1 MNYPQFWTQASSRRK
16 RIYSIAFM
24 FVIAVLVTVAGTF
37 VQLSPA
43 DAQAIDK
50 QLNDTRNSP
59 NLPSAIFINNFGI
72 CLLMFVPIIG
82 TAAGLFIMFS
92 TGVAIGAEASV
103 MGFPTLLVFVALFL
117 TPIFWLEFISYSIGL
132 TQSVW
137 LFRRLWQRRWRELKW
152 TGIFIGICAGL
163 LAIGAVVEAWLISI
177 GG

>member
-16 RIYSIAFM
+16 RIYSITLM
-24 FVIAVLVTVAGTF
+24 FVIAFLVTVAGTF

-43 DAQAIDK
+43 DAQAIDQ
-50 QLNDTRNSP
+50 QLNQTRASKT
-59 NLPSAIFINNFGI
+59 LTLDIFENNFLI

-82 TAAGLFIMFS
+82 TAAGLFILFS
-92 TGVAIGAEASV
+92 TGVAIGAEASI
-103 MGFPTLLVFVALFL
+103 MGFPAFLVFIALVI
-117 TPIFWLEFISYSIGL
+117 TPIFWIEYISYSIGL

-137 LFRRLWQRRWRELKW
+137 LLRRLWQRRWRELKW
-152 TGIFIGICAGL
+152 TGVSIGICAAL